1 MGIRGVDMIISTT
14 TEQPNLTIPEY
25 TEWLTPRHIKD
36 NIATIIISTVS
47 EKEKRFRREIN
58 ELFK

>member
-1 MGIRGVDMIISTT
+1 MIISTT